1 MDAHTCGHDGQ
12 IRYRG
17 RHKNRPVHPDLTKPC
32 PTCRR
37 AGRERATE
45 ALRAALAEL
54 RATLPQI
61 TDGSP
66 KQIVWATS
74 IRDDV
79 FADPDRPGAEEYAF
93 LGPVT
98 IVGQPDGTVTY
109 THDDDLIELEQGIP
123 AGEPITASQ
132 AREILG
138 PMITT
143 TSASWW
149 INNR

>member
-1 MDAHTCGHDGQ
+1 MDTHTCGHDGQ

-45 ALRAALAEL
+45 ALRATLAEL

-93 LGPVT
+93 LGPRSEERR
-98 IVGQPDGTVTY
+98 VGK
-109 THDDDLIELEQGIP
+109 EC
-123 AGEPITASQ
+123 
-132 AREILG
+132 RG
-138 PMITT
+138 P
-143 TSASWW
+143 
-149 INNR
+149 RG